1 MLAKLDLPV
10 NRDLTSA
17 HSQTSLSASS
27 AGAARANAAM
37 AMGRKNWVFIVIRFD
52 VIIAAEMNRA
62 GIGGDGLLRKGLSY
76 EKQNLISGEG
86 SILYRPTLL

>member
-1 MLAKLDLPV
+1 MLAKLELPV

-27 AGAARANAAM
+27 AGAARANADM
-37 AMGRKNWVFIVIRFD
+37 MMVRKNWVFIVMRVD
-52 VIIAAEMNRA
+52 VIVAARINRA
-62 GIGGDGLLRKGLSY
+62 GVGSDGLLMKGLSY